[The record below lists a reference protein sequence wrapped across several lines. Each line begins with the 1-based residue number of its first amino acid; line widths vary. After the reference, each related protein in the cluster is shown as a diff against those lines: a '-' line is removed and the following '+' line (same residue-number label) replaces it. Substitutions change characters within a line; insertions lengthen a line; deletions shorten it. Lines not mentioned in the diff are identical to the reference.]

1 MSFLTGFPVGADC
14 FAKFLGI
21 NNKDGTS
28 REDKCVDGFL
38 STVPVSFAGGVS
50 FWRFEETCRD
60 QGMKY
65 MIQFYNILYN
75 GIMSSYD

>member
-14 FAKFLGI
+14 FANFFGK

-28 REDKCVDGFL
+28 TEDKCVDGFL

-50 FWRFEETCRD
+50 F
-60 QGMKY
+60 
-65 MIQFYNILYN
+65 
-75 GIMSSYD
+75 